1 VNRVLFNLAGGS
13 ALTQFE
19 NDEIDVAGI
28 GINDIERVKSPRDP
42 LNALYKT
49 APLLAIDY
57 IGFNTKTP
65 PFDDPKVREAFA
77 IAIDREQIARVLF
90 KDMVPVA
97 NGFLPAGSPGYSPS
111 LRGPQFNPERAR
123 QLLQE
128 SKYQGNL
135 PPVTF
140 TEAGAG
146 ATAGLDTQAIIE
158 MWKQNLG
165 VEVSIAQTEV
175 AAFFDDLDRG
185 NLQMFSSG
193 WIMDYPD
200 PENVL
205 DLLFYSRSRQNN
217 TRYENPEFDAII
229 EQARTELDVQKR
241 LQLYNQAEQILL
253 RDLPWVP
260 LTFGVQHFVVQ
271 PEVKNYDPRAMIIPR
286 LRFVTI
292 ER

>member
-1 VNRVLFNLAGGS
+1 
-13 ALTQFE
+13 
-19 NDEIDVAGI
+19 
-28 GINDIERVKSPRDP
+28 
-42 LNALYKT
+42 
-49 APLLAIDY
+49 
-57 IGFNTKTP
+57 
-65 PFDDPKVREAFA
+65 
-77 IAIDREQIARVLF
+77 
-90 KDMVPVA
+90 
-97 NGFLPAGSPGYSPS
+97 
-111 LRGPQFNPERAR
+111 
-123 QLLQE
+123 
-128 SKYQGNL
+128 
-135 PPVTF
+135 
-140 TEAGAG
+140 
-146 ATAGLDTQAIIE
+146 
-158 MWKQNLG
+158 MWKDNLG
-165 VEVSIAQTEV
+165 IEVKIQLTEE
-175 AAFFDDLDRG
+175 AAFYDDLDRG
-185 NLQMFSSG
+185 TLQMFASG